1 MFNHAWAMKRDAE
14 QRQWAVR
21 LAHLER
27 LRPVLREDAAGMK
40 SKAGSMKYAGHLQSV
55 WETPSAADEAS
66 QWNHSVAGLMPISRP
81 TFQSSLHAAIALETI
96 APLTAIGYRHY

>member
-1 MFNHAWAMKRDAE
+1 MPPD
-14 QRQWAVR
+14 
-21 LAHLER
+21 
-27 LRPVLREDAAGMK
+27 MK

-66 QWNHSVAGLMPISRP
+66 QWNHSVAGLIADFKA

-96 APLTAIGYRHY
+96 APLTAIDTGTTEPRVTERINNQQ